1 MIYLGKNPSHPMQ
14 TKIDSNT
21 KLDNVPLNKL
31 QNILIVVDTNALMSN
46 LDMVDDLKDWDNAGT
61 ILNLRESILKLPFCS
76 QLINFINIFFKE
88 LAYIKLYIMINASN
102 EGIFVKF

>member
-1 MIYLGKNPSHPMQ
+1 MSVGMILDSGKTIFVSEEEILPQCLVLVCFRNSSGCDLLREKTSHPMQ

-61 ILNLRESILKLPFCS
+61 ILNLRE
-76 QLINFINIFFKE
+76 
-88 LAYIKLYIMINASN
+88 
-102 EGIFVKF
+102 